1 MKFLLMYFFI
11 FTIGF
16 SMTSNEILK
25 AVDYNM
31 TPVSVSYK
39 GEMNIY
45 RDGKKRTKKFE
56 MYAVGAEKSFIK
68 FTYPKRDNG
77 TKFLRNESNL
87 WIYMPS
93 TSKTIKISQHML
105 KDSMMGSDF
114 SYDDQ
119 TDRNTL
125 HNIYDST
132 IIDETPT
139 EYKLDL
145 IRKEG
150 ITAKYQRQIIWVNK
164 EDMTLKKAEMYATSG
179 KLLKVM
185 DIYEIKKLGER
196 FYITKMRITDMLKD
210 NSYTEL
216 ILTDISIDIDIPDS
230 IFSLRNLERN

>member
-1 MKFLLMYFFI
+1 MKFLLIFFLS
-11 FTIGF
+11 FSLGF
-16 SMTSNEILK
+16 SITSNEILE

-31 TPVSVSYK
+31 TPISVSYK
-39 GEMNIY
+39 GEMNIH
-45 RDGKKRTKKFE
+45 RSGKTRVKKFD

-68 FTYPKRDNG
+68 FTYPKRDSG
-77 TKFLRNESNL
+77 TKFLRNDSNL

-125 HNIYDST
+125 HDIYNST
-132 IIDETPT
+132 IIEETGS

-150 ITAKYQRQIIWVNK
+150 ITAKYQRQVIWVDK
-164 EDMTLKKAEMYATSG
+164 ENMTLKKADMYATSG

-196 FYITKMRITDMLKD
+196 FYITKMRITDVLKD
-210 NSYTEL
+210 DSYTEL
-216 ILTDISIDIDIPDS
+216 ILTDIKIDLDIPDS
-230 IFSLRNLERN
+230 VFSLRNLERN